1 MLLAALALLLCV
13 GSATIGGA
21 FFAFSTFVMRALATI
36 APESG
41 ISAMQRINVV
51 VINPWFLAAFMG
63 TAVVSAIVVVMALAS
78 WSVPRSSLLVAA
90 GLFYLVGTFGVT
102 MRCNVPRN
110 NRLARLDSASPEAAA
125 YWPVYVREWT
135 LWNHVRTI
143 AGLAACGCSA
153 WGLAM

>member
-1 MLLAALALLLCV
+1 MLVTLLALLLCV
-13 GSATIGGA
+13 GAATIGGA

-36 APESG
+36 AAESG
-41 ISAMQRINVV
+41 IAAMQRINVV
-51 VINPWFLAAFMG
+51 VINPWFLVAFMG
-63 TAVVSAIVVVMALAS
+63 TAVVSVVVIVMAFAS
-78 WSVPRSSLLVAA
+78 WSAPRSPLLLAA
-90 GLFYLVGTFGVT
+90 GLLYLVGTFGVT

-110 NRLARLDSASPEAAA
+110 NRLARMDSASPEAAA

-153 WGLAM
+153 WGLAV